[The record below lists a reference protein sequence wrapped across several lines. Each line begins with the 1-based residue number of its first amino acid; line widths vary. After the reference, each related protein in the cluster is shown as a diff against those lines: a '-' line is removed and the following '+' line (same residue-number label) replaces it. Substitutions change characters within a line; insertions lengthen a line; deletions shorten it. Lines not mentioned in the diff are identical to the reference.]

1 MAIPEFQVH
10 SFKERNTGAEQH
22 FECNIMSPY
31 RALSF
36 AERQRC
42 ASCFGTASLGP
53 KWRKGQFKQFSSSK
67 GNSVFS
73 SLSHSCHSVNVFGVG
88 RNCNL
93 DLDQNTGDRIWAT
106 IAITPYF
113 PPAAQKL
120 EMVKTRGLAA
130 FQKGAWTKHLLAAPI
145 APSLYLEKSPAI
157 VSSKQTYNWAEHV
170 IPHSHSLFLQK
181 MLKDGRSEK
190 NIGS

>member
-1 MAIPEFQVH
+1 MNVWVCNVKAFKMRANVLYDIIRIQCYTGYQWLFQVH
-10 SFKERNTGAEQH
+10 SFRERNTGAEQH
-22 FECNIMSPY
+22 FDCNIMSPY

-53 KWRKGQFKQFSSSK
+53 KWRKGQLKQFSSSK

-93 DLDQNTGDRIWAT
+93 GLDQNTGDRIWAT
-106 IAITPYF
+106 IAIACNRTLF
-113 PPAAQKL
+113 
-120 EMVKTRGLAA
+120 
-130 FQKGAWTKHLLAAPI
+130 
-145 APSLYLEKSPAI
+145 
-157 VSSKQTYNWAEHV
+157 SSCCSKAR
-170 IPHSHSLFLQK
+170 
-181 MLKDGRSEK
+181 DEK
-190 NIGS
+190 NSRTRCFPKKEPGQNIYLQPRLPHRSA